1 MADEAKTNLAVTVN
15 ANQAKPWLFAI
26 LMGLFGAAINS
37 IPLPLLPEIQL
48 ILGNAAYVFVAMHL
62 LPRYTLVTA
71 FITLIPVYFIF
82 GHPWGFLTFGLEA
95 WFIATMRSKGWYV
108 LIADMVYWL
117 LIGMPLTC
125 VIIWFQVVEFTSADL
140 FTVFKQ
146 GFNGLWYTSI
156 ACFFMFIFNEKLKIY
171 WHHQAPTHRTL
182 RAKLMYSL
190 VFVTTTA
197 LFGST
202 LLISNHFIQT
212 SKNLVDKSLQ
222 DTSKNIA
229 EFIDLYIEKNQQGLE
244 LGSAWLTQ
252 VGAQDYGNILT
263 KITTVYP
270 AFKALYLADERGEIQ
285 QAMLTTSA
293 YENTLLPS
301 ALVASKFGIEQQIGG
316 QSTSPAFKLDGSMA
330 MPMVALNTHFSV
342 ATIDSN
348 IQALKQD
355 YVLEGVLDLN
365 QLAKIASAE
374 LDNLSVSTVIVDQQQ
389 NIIFASPVL
398 NLASLTPFSHQLLEN
413 TRYLQLS
420 AEGNKRYVFKSA
432 KTKNGWQVF
441 SLIDQLASS
450 NNVKNEYLSI
460 FIILFFTLI
469 ITAYFADQYGR
480 RLTKPL
486 RFIVKQL
493 AKQHSKKMPEAIS
506 ASSEVIHLYN
516 EIVSNRNKLY
526 QYQEQLE
533 EKVVERTKELNE
545 ANKKLEKLA
554 LYDGLTQVHNRRY
567 LDDNFALIQKSAE
580 RNTALMSLIMV
591 DLDHFKQLN
600 DNYGHLVGDNCLV
613 KVAEILKAAFDR
625 GSDMVV
631 RFGGEEFVIVAPY
644 ITPAALAT
652 KLEEL
657 RKAIEAVIF
666 HTGENELFTV
676 TASFGAVIADASFS
690 GDVLKWVK
698 KADEC
703 LYQAKDAGRNCYRIT
718 DQVAR
723 LND

>member
-1 MADEAKTNLAVTVN
+1 MSDEAKTNLAGTN
-15 ANQAKPWLFAI
+15 PKQAKPWLFAI

-71 FITLIPVYFIF
+71 FITLIPVYFVF

-117 LIGMPLTC
+117 LIGMPLTF
-125 VIIWFQVVEFTSADL
+125 VIIWLQVSDFTSAEL
-140 FTVFKQ
+140 FVVLKQ

-212 SKNLVDKSLQ
+212 SKSLVDKSLQ
-222 DTSKNIA
+222 DSSQSITEVI
-229 EFIDLYIEKNQQGLE
+229 ELYIEKNQQGLAFARE
-244 LGSAWLTQ
+244 WLGQLERDNYAD
-252 VGAQDYGNILT
+252 VLT
-263 KITTVYP
+263 KIKQVYP
-270 AFKALYLADERGEIQ
+270 DFKALYIADAKGEIQ
-285 QAMLTTSA
+285 QAMLTSKA
-293 YENTLLPS
+293 YANSVLPS
-301 ALVASKFGIEQQIGG
+301 ALAASEFGIEQKNEANNI
-316 QSTSPAFKLDGSMA
+316 SPAFQLDTRNEV
-330 MPMVALNTHFSV
+330 PVVALNIRFPVINHDS
-342 ATIDSN
+342 AIDVSK
-348 IQALKQD
+348 QA
-355 YVLEGVLDLN
+355 YILEGILDLS
-365 QLAKIASAE
+365 QLADMASAE
-374 LDNLSVSTVIVDQQQ
+374 VGKLSVSTLIVDQQQ
-389 NIIFASPVL
+389 QIIFASSEL
-398 NLASLTPFSHQLLEN
+398 NLPRLTQFDYQLQKN
-413 TRYLQLS
+413 ADFLQLS
-420 AEGNKRYVFKSA
+420 ATDDKRYIYKVA
-432 KTKNGWQVF
+432 ETKNGWQVF

-450 NNVKNEYLSI
+450 NHIKNEYLII
-460 FIILFFTLI
+460 FIILFFTLL

-480 RLTKPL
+480 RLTKPI

-493 AKQHSKKMPEAIS
+493 AKQHSKKMPGAIS

-516 EIVSNRNKLY
+516 EIIDNRNKLY

-690 GDVLKWVK
+690 DDVLKWVK